1 MKAPAKFQCMLPSCK
16 ITGCYFLRCS
26 RRVHLLSHGCT
37 ERGASSAR
45 VSVSQ
50 TSDPSQLPDTLI
62 ELLPINC
69 TAWPVARKK
78 NPAAEM
84 KKQFK
89 ESLGSVAAEKT
100 ERMGT
105 DMRDGAGERGGEEW
119 PEEIG
124 WRKEGDRCK
133 GRIAEERKR
142 KIEII

>member
-1 MKAPAKFQCMLPSCK
+1 MNYCQLIA
-16 ITGCYFLRCS
+16 
-26 RRVHLLSHGCT
+26 LLDLWH
-37 ERGASSAR
+37 E
-45 VSVSQ
+45 
-50 TSDPSQLPDTLI
+50 
-62 ELLPINC
+62 
-69 TAWPVARKK
+69 K

-105 DMRDGAGERGGEEW
+105 DMRDGAGERGGGEW
-119 PEEIG
+119 PEEIE
-124 WRKEGDRCK
+124 WRKERDRCK